1 MLSRSASTNLAA
13 SGVSKGAINQTLTK
27 PLLAASLRRNLR
39 VCACGDWKV
48 VGRVVEVATDGRH
61 LAVDRGFLTVAEKGA
76 EVGRI
81 PLDDLAAVVAN
92 AHGLTYSNNLMVT
105 LAARGVPVILCG
117 PNHRPAA
124 VVWPVDG
131 HHAQAGRMTDQARA
145 SAPLKKR
152 LWQQIVQA
160 KILAQ
165 AATLAAVGAEAGGF
179 RLLARKV
186 RPGDPD
192 NVEAEAARRYWPLLF
207 GSGFRRDTG
216 GDGVNGLLNYGYA
229 ILRAATARAVMAAGL
244 HPSLGLMHANRG
256 NAMVLVDDLMEP
268 FRPLV
273 DREVHRL
280 KGEGTAEVSTEAKS
294 ALARIM
300 VIDLPADDG
309 VSPLMTCLERLAGSL
324 AKAYGG
330 AADRLVLPRPGLPL
344 GF

>member
-1 MLSRSASTNLAA
+1 M
-13 SGVSKGAINQTLTK
+13 
-27 PLLAASLRRNLR
+27 
-39 VCACGDWKV
+39 

-76 EVGRI
+76 EVGRV
-81 PLDDLAAVVAN
+81 PLDDVAAVVAN
-92 AHGLTYSNNLMVT
+92 AHGLTYSNNLLVT
-105 LAARGVPVILCG
+105 LAARGVPVVLCG

-124 VVWPVDG
+124 LVWPVDG
-131 HHAQAGRMTDQARA
+131 HHAQAGRMSDQANA

-165 AATLAAVGAEAGGF
+165 GAALAAVGAEAGGF

-186 RPGDPD
+186 RSGDPD
-192 NVEAEAARRYWPLLF
+192 NVEAEAARRYWPLLL
-207 GSGFRRDTG
+207 GSDFRRDTDG
-216 GDGVNGLLNYGYA
+216 GGLNGLLNYGYA

-256 NAMVLVDDLMEP
+256 NALVLVDDLMEP

-273 DREVHRL
+273 DRTVHRL
-280 KGEGTAEVSTEAKS
+280 NGEGIADVTSEAKA

-300 VIDLPADDG
+300 IVDLPADEG
-309 VSPLMTCLERLAGSL
+309 MSPLMTCLERLAGSL
-324 AKAYGG
+324 AKAYAGET
-330 AADRLVLPRPGLPL
+330 DRLVLPKPGLPL

>member
-1 MLSRSASTNLAA
+1 M
-13 SGVSKGAINQTLTK
+13 
-27 PLLAASLRRNLR
+27 
-39 VCACGDWKV
+39 
-48 VGRVVEVATDGRH
+48 VGRVVEVASDGRH

-76 EVGRI
+76 EIGRI

-117 PNHRPAA
+117 PHHRPAA

-131 HHAQAGRMTDQARA
+131 HHAQAGRMSDQAQA

-165 AATLAAVGAEAGGF
+165 GATLAAVGAEAGGF

-186 RPGDPD
+186 RAGDPK

-207 GSGFRRDTG
+207 GQEFRRDTD
-216 GDGVNGLLNYGYA
+216 GDGLNGLLNYGYA

-256 NAMVLVDDLMEP
+256 NALVLVDDLMEP

-280 KGEGTAEVSTEAKS
+280 KGEGITEVTSEAKS
-294 ALARIM
+294 ALARLM
-300 VIDLPADDG
+300 VIDLPTEEG
-309 VSPLMTCLERLAGSL
+309 LSPLMTCLDRLTNSL
-324 AKAYGG
+324 AKAYAGDG
-330 AADRLVLPRPGLPL
+330 DKLVLPRASLPL

>member
-1 MLSRSASTNLAA
+1 M
-13 SGVSKGAINQTLTK
+13 
-27 PLLAASLRRNLR
+27 
-39 VCACGDWKV
+39 

-76 EVGRI
+76 EVGRV

-92 AHGLTYSNNLMVT
+92 AHGLTYSNNLLVT
-105 LAARGVPVILCG
+105 LAERGVPVVLCG
-117 PNHRPAA
+117 ANHRPAA
-124 VVWPVDG
+124 LVWPVDG
-131 HHAQAGRMTDQARA
+131 HHAQAGRMSDQAKA

-165 AATLAAVGAEAGGF
+165 GATLAAVGAEAGGF
-179 RLLARKV
+179 RLLSRKV
-186 RPGDPD
+186 RPGDPH
-192 NVEAEAARRYWPLLF
+192 NVEAEAARRYWPLLL
-207 GSGFRRDTG
+207 GTQFRRDSDG
-216 GDGVNGLLNYGYA
+216 GGLNGLLNYGYA
-229 ILRAATARAVMAAGL
+229 VLRGATARAVMAAGL

-280 KGEGTAEVSTEAKS
+280 KGEGLVEVNSGTKAT
-294 ALARIM
+294 LARIM
-300 VIDLPADDG
+300 IVDLPTQEG
-309 VSPLMTCLERLAGSL
+309 ISPMMTCLDRLAGSL
-324 AKAYGG
+324 AKAYAGES
-330 AADRLVLPRPGLPL
+330 DRLLLPQPGLPL

>member
-1 MLSRSASTNLAA
+1 LYPDLSEYA
-13 SGVSKGAINQTLTK
+13 
-27 PLLAASLRRNLR
+27 
-39 VCACGDWKV
+39 V

-61 LAVDRGFLTVAEKGA
+61 LAVDRGFLTVLEKNA
-76 EVGRI
+76 EVGRV

-92 AHGLTYSNNLMVT
+92 AHGLTYSNNLLVT
-105 LAARGVPVILCG
+105 LAARGVPVVLCG

-124 VVWPVDG
+124 LVWPVDG
-131 HHAQAGRMTDQARA
+131 HHAQAGRMSDQAKA
-145 SAPLKKR
+145 SLPLKKR

-165 AATLAAVGAEAGGF
+165 GATLAAVGAEAGGF

-192 NVEAEAARRYWPLLF
+192 NVEAEAARRYWPLLL
-207 GSGFRRDTG
+207 GSDFRRDI
-216 GDGVNGLLNYGYA
+216 DGSGLNGLLNYGYA

-244 HPSLGLMHANRG
+244 HPSLSLMHANRG
-256 NAMVLVDDLMEP
+256 NALVLVDDLMEP

-280 KGEGTAEVSTEAKS
+280 KAQAMVEVTTEAKT

-300 VIDLPADDG
+300 VIDLPAEEG
-309 VSPLMTCLERLAGSL
+309 QSPLMTCLERLAGSL
-324 AKAYGG
+324 AKAYAGD
-330 AADRLVLPRPGLPL
+330 ADRLVLPQPGLPL

>member
-1 MLSRSASTNLAA
+1 M
-13 SGVSKGAINQTLTK
+13 
-27 PLLAASLRRNLR
+27 
-39 VCACGDWKV
+39 
-48 VGRVVEVATDGRH
+48 VGRVIEIATDGRH
-61 LAVDRGFLTVAEKGA
+61 LAIDRGFMTVAEKGS
-76 EVGRI
+76 ELGRV

-92 AHGLTYSNNLMVT
+92 AHGLTYSNNLLVS
-105 LAARGVPVILCG
+105 LATRGVPVVLCG

-131 HHAQAGRMTDQARA
+131 HHAQSGRMGDQAAA

-165 AATLAAVGAEAGGF
+165 GATLAAGGAEAGGF

-186 RPGDPD
+186 RAGDPD
-192 NVEAEAARRYWPLLF
+192 NVEAEAARRYWPLLL
-207 GSGFRRDTG
+207 GRDFRRDQDG
-216 GDGVNGLLNYGYA
+216 GGLNGLLNYGYA

-244 HPSLGLMHANRG
+244 HPSLGLMHSNRG

-268 FRPLV
+268 FRPTV

-280 KGEGTAEVSTEAKS
+280 KNDGVLDVTPDAKA
-294 ALARIM
+294 ALARVMI
-300 VIDLPADDG
+300 VDLSADEG
-309 VSPLMTCLERLAGSL
+309 LSPVMTCLERLAGSL
-324 AKAYGG
+324 AKAYSGE
-330 AADRLVLPRPGLPL
+330 ADRLVLPKPGLPL

>member
-1 MLSRSASTNLAA
+1 M
-13 SGVSKGAINQTLTK
+13 
-27 PLLAASLRRNLR
+27 
-39 VCACGDWKV
+39 
-48 VGRVVEVATDGRH
+48 VGRVIEVATDGRH
-61 LAVDRGFLTVAEKGA
+61 LAVDRGFLTVAEKGT

-105 LAARGVPVILCG
+105 LATRGVPVVLCG

-131 HHAQAGRMTDQARA
+131 HHAQAGRMSDQARA
-145 SAPLKKR
+145 TAPLKKR

-160 KILAQ
+160 KIMAQ
-165 AATLAAVGAEAGGF
+165 AATLTAVGAEARGF

-192 NVEAEAARRYWPLLF
+192 NVEAEAARRYWPLLL
-207 GSGFRRDTG
+207 GADFRRDTD
-216 GDGVNGLLNYGYA
+216 GDGLNGLLNYGYA

-244 HPSLGLMHANRG
+244 HPSLGLMHSNRG
-256 NAMVLVDDLMEP
+256 NALVLVDDLMEP
-268 FRPLV
+268 FRPVV

-280 KGEGTAEVSTEAKS
+280 KRNGIVDISSAAKT
-294 ALARIM
+294 ALARVMIL
-300 VIDLPADDG
+300 DLPADEG
-309 VSPLMTCLERLAGSL
+309 MSPLMTCLDRLANSL
-324 AKAYGG
+324 AKAYAGES
-330 AADRLVLPRPGLPL
+330 DRLVLPRVVLPL